1 MKFSSK
7 IEKCGLSPMRKFAPY
22 ANEAAKKGKKLYHLN
37 IGQPDIATPAAY
49 FDAVKSFS
57 QPVPTVIFLVATVL
71 SVIGLSMAMQH
82 IPTGTAY
89 AVWTSVGTLLTVGY
103 SVAIGAE
110 PMSWLKGLLLLG
122 IVGCVVGLKQLDSKK
137 DAKSA
142 PTTA

>member
-1 MKFSSK
+1 MSEQNVNNQTKGRKTLINAKMAWPVLLVSAVL
-7 IEKCGLSPMRKFAPY
+7 EAVWANALSAS
-22 ANEAAKKGKKLYHLN
+22 
-37 IGQPDIATPAAY
+37 
-49 FDAVKSFS
+49 KSFS

-71 SVIGLSMAMQH
+71 SVVGLSMAMQH

-110 PMSWLKGLLLLG
+110 PMSWLKGLLLVG

-142 PTTA
+142 ESAPTTA

>member
-1 MKFSSK
+1 MSEQNVNKQAKGRKTLINAKMAWPVLLVSAVL
-7 IEKCGLSPMRKFAPY
+7 EAVWANALSAS
-22 ANEAAKKGKKLYHLN
+22 
-37 IGQPDIATPAAY
+37 
-49 FDAVKSFS
+49 KSFS

-71 SVIGLSMAMQH
+71 SVVGLSMAMQH

-110 PMSWLKGLLLLG
+110 PMSWLKGLLLVG

-142 PTTA
+142 ESAPTTA

>member
-1 MKFSSK
+1 MSEQNVNKQAKGWKTLINAKMAWPVLLVSAVL
-7 IEKCGLSPMRKFAPY
+7 EAVWANALSAS
-22 ANEAAKKGKKLYHLN
+22 
-37 IGQPDIATPAAY
+37 
-49 FDAVKSFS
+49 KSFS

-71 SVIGLSMAMQH
+71 SVVGLSMAMQH

-110 PMSWLKGLLLLG
+110 PMSWLKGLLLVG

-142 PTTA
+142 ESAPTTA

>member
-1 MKFSSK
+1 MSEQNVNKQAKGRKTLIKAKMAWPVLLVSAVL
-7 IEKCGLSPMRKFAPY
+7 EAVWANALSAS
-22 ANEAAKKGKKLYHLN
+22 
-37 IGQPDIATPAAY
+37 
-49 FDAVKSFS
+49 KSFS

-71 SVIGLSMAMQH
+71 SVVGLSMAMQH

-110 PMSWLKGLLLLG
+110 PMSWLKGLLLVG

-142 PTTA
+142 ESAPTTA

>member
-1 MKFSSK
+1 MSEQNVNNKGRKTLISAKMAWPVLLVSAVL
-7 IEKCGLSPMRKFAPY
+7 EAVWANALSAS
-22 ANEAAKKGKKLYHLN
+22 
-37 IGQPDIATPAAY
+37 
-49 FDAVKSFS
+49 KSFS

-110 PMSWLKGLLLLG
+110 PMSWLKGLLLVG

>member
-1 MKFSSK
+1 MSEQNVNNQTKGRKTLINAKMAWPVLLVSAVL
-7 IEKCGLSPMRKFAPY
+7 EAVWANALSAS
-22 ANEAAKKGKKLYHLN
+22 
-37 IGQPDIATPAAY
+37 
-49 FDAVKSFS
+49 KSFS

-71 SVIGLSMAMQH
+71 SVVGLSMAMQH

-110 PMSWLKGLLLLG
+110 PMSWLKGLLLVG
-122 IVGCVVGLKQLDSKK
+122 IVGCVVGLKQIDSKK
-137 DAKSA
+137 DAESAESA